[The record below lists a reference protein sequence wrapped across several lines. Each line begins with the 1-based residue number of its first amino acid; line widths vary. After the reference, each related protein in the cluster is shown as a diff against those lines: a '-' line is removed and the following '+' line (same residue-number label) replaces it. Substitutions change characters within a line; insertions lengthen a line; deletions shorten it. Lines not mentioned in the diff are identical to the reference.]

1 MSFGG
6 RLTLLKS
13 VMSSLPVYALSF
25 FKAPLGGFGM
35 RRMKE
40 FNMALSGKW
49 CWRCLVDRERLWFKV
64 LSSRYG
70 VEKGRLRE
78 REMMYWLDRGR
89 F

>member
-1 MSFGG
+1 MGRGG
-6 RLTLLKS
+6 DHRKIAWVDWDSICTSKE
-13 VMSSLPVYALSF
+13 
-25 FKAPLGGFGM
+25 LGGFGM

-40 FNMALSGKW
+40 FNMALLGKW